1 MSISATSPPAST
13 RTMTARLLA
22 QEQAAQAQAVQD
34 QTAQDPAAE
43 ATRAQDATGMY
54 ERVRQETEKR
64 KTPESTAALQ
74 EQAFMAPLASIIPAS
89 PSQDA
94 LAAMMEQNQVQAT
107 SAISAASAFANG
119 QAMGQ
124 SAFAPAMNFAATVNG
139 SYAVIQQILSSEPS
153 ASDSLDL
160 MA

>member
-1 MSISATSPPAST
+1 MTLSATSPAST

-22 QEQAAQAQAVQD
+22 QEQTVQE
-34 QTAQDPAAE
+34 QTAQDQAAE
-43 ATRAQDATGMY
+43 ASRAQDATGMY
-54 ERVRQETEKR
+54 ERVRQEAEKR

-89 PSQDA
+89 PSQDS

-119 QAMGQ
+119 QAMGR
-124 SAFAPAMNFAATVNG
+124 SAYAPAMNFAATVNG
-139 SYAVIQQILSSEPS
+139 SYAVIQQILTSEPS